1 MKNSELAEL
10 NFKKLLHYT
19 RMPDVRANDSAP
31 TPCTGF
37 CVACEKNGIFDKP
50 EDQDKRLDQMSHGAD
65 TDDFEKAI
73 CPLPAGGIEFPVAF
87 LLESPGGY
95 YENGTSIEYEG
106 IKKQPP
112 VNRYYWLPQDL
123 SSWPTDADEVERN
136 SYGPY
141 FAYLIFKFQ
150 FKNAYLTNMVKCS
163 LAERYN
169 DQFVRFYIAEGD
181 WHRDTKIRTNC
192 FNLFLAEEMRILNP
206 RVIFFFGKTAADM
219 GHFSRLE
226 SELKGARFARLYHPS
241 PRNRVSWE
249 QIITHNNEIIQHELA
264 AVL

>member
-1 MKNSELAEL
+1 MKNPELAEL
-10 NFKKLLHYT
+10 NFKKLLHYSSL
-19 RMPDVRANDSAP
+19 PDVLASDSAP

-37 CVACEKNGIFDKP
+37 CVACEKNGVFDNP

-95 YENGTSIEYEG
+95 YENGTSIEYER
-106 IKKQPP
+106 ITKQPP
-112 VNRYYWLPQDL
+112 INRYYWLPQGL
-123 SSWPTDADEVERN
+123 LSWPVKVDEVEEF

-150 FKNAYLTNMVKCS
+150 FKNAYFTNMVKCS

-192 FNLFLAEEMRILNP
+192 FNLFLSEEMRILNP
-206 RVIFFFGKTAADM
+206 KVVFYFGQKAEKMGFFSGLN
-219 GHFSRLE
+219 SRL
-226 SELKGARFARLYHPS
+226 KCARLYHPS
-241 PRNRVSWE
+241 RRNGYRFSWE
-249 QIITHNNEIIQHELA
+249 QLIAHNDEIIQCELDT
-264 AVL
+264 VL